1 MGLKRW
7 MFGSSEEISPD
18 IKFGRYSDLYKDS
31 SKKKS
36 WDLALQASEANDY
49 LNVYKH
55 FIEYIRDDDAQN
67 FASIKSD
74 DDSLDF
80 AFYQGS
86 KVINVCINNEFIEA
100 EAKIAKCI
108 NPHLEVFRSLLEDN
122 YTLRYCK
129 YCLDE
134 EQNLTMVFQ
143 SNHKDANPYKLYY
156 GLKELATIADHKDD
170 ALINKYSEFEAIN
183 NKHIKAVNSVVMK
196 AKFEYFSNEVNA
208 LLHSINNDALTTR
221 SQMGSFAFLVSS
233 FAYKMDYLL
242 VPEGRIMQKLDK
254 IIELVNQ
261 ESSNLHANS
270 SEIMH
275 LLQLL
280 NNKDEFDLSHEF
292 YDSKHTFG
300 VTSPVDHQYVADL
313 IQSNQETLKW
323 YISKHQFK
331 LSSAVCDFVLGKLIY
346 DHALP
351 AYDRDLAQL
360 YFRVTEPIYFSSLGM
375 KGLVKGGKIKK
386 SEVLAI
392 IDQINS
398 NAKKDGIT
406 LQINQ
411 SKLMWDNISF
421 GPSLLYL
428 ILNLNPK
435 SE

>member
-183 NKHIKAVNSVVMK
+183 NKHINNCTNIKTNKIVSIDT
-196 AKFEYFSNEVNA
+196 NA
-208 LLHSINNDALTTR
+208 SMNMRVHINNHINCNNHIVINHNINMRIIISCIHINIHILMVVCIR
-221 SQMGSFAFLVSS
+221 IHFPLFPHHSSSNCKNNSCSVS
-233 FAYKMDYLL
+233 
-242 VPEGRIMQKLDK
+242 VPV
-254 IIELVNQ
+254 IIE
-261 ESSNLHANS
+261 SYY
-270 SEIMH
+270 I
-275 LLQLL
+275 
-280 NNKDEFDLSHEF
+280 DE
-292 YDSKHTFG
+292 
-300 VTSPVDHQYVADL
+300 
-313 IQSNQETLKW
+313 
-323 YISKHQFK
+323 
-331 LSSAVCDFVLGKLIY
+331 
-346 DHALP
+346 
-351 AYDRDLAQL
+351 
-360 YFRVTEPIYFSSLGM
+360 
-375 KGLVKGGKIKK
+375 
-386 SEVLAI
+386 
-392 IDQINS
+392 
-398 NAKKDGIT
+398 
-406 LQINQ
+406 
-411 SKLMWDNISF
+411 NIAC
-421 GPSLLYL
+421 
-428 ILNLNPK
+428 
-435 SE
+435 